1 MNKKHSVTLDV
12 DKCKGCTT
20 CLHNCPTKAIRVRN
34 GKAVILQEQ
43 CIDCGEC
50 IRVCPH
56 HAKSAL
62 TDKIESIQQ
71 YQVKIAIVPP
81 TMMGQLES
89 SMQIGQILSEIKK
102 VGFDDVYEAAYG
114 AEIVGKAL
122 QYELKKNPDKL
133 LISSACPT
141 VVRLIQEK
149 FPLLVP
155 NIVPLKAPIYVTA
168 EKIRRDMIRKG
179 YRNEDVGIFFIT
191 PCAAKATEIFNEQ
204 NPKLK
209 INGAIS
215 VNDIILEIKRQKQD
229 RDISESVKSY
239 SGLNWALSGGET
251 AFLDKKQTLH
261 VNGIPN
267 VMKVLEEIER
277 GRFPDVKYL
286 ELLACIEGCVG
297 GCLTV
302 ENPFVAKKRISLKV
316 EELKQENLQGAVT
329 QNQVEQIYDEGL
341 LTREA
346 ILPKE
351 RKPIDDDRSEALK
364 KLIAIEDIYDR
375 LPGFDCGSCGAP
387 GCKALAEDIVTG
399 QASEMDCI
407 FMLKDAITKLS
418 KDMLNVSQKVIP
430 IMSAEKANRN
440 SDKNDK

>member
-34 GKAVILQEQ
+34 GKAVILQEK

-56 HAKSAL
+56 QAKSAL
-62 TDKIESIQQ
+62 TDKIVSIDQ
-71 YQVKIAIVPP
+71 YKIKIAIVPP
-81 TMMGQLES
+81 TMMGQLDS
-89 SMQIGQILSEIKK
+89 SMSVDQILSEIKNI
-102 VGFDDVYEAAYG
+102 GFDDIYEAAYG
-114 AEIVGKAL
+114 AEIVGKAI
-122 QYELKKNPDKL
+122 QYELQTHADQM

-141 VVRLIQEK
+141 IVRLIQEK
-149 FPLLVP
+149 FPLLVS
-155 NIVPLKAPIYVTA
+155 NIVSLKAPIYVTA
-168 EKIRRDMIRKG
+168 EKIRRDMIAQG
-179 YRNEDVGIFFIT
+179 YRNEEVGIFFIT
-191 PCAAKATEIFNEQ
+191 PCASKATEIFNEQ

-215 VNDIILEIKRQKQD
+215 INDIIWEIKRQKSDQTKHAQ
-229 RDISESVKSY
+229 SVKSFQ
-239 SGLNWALSGGET
+239 GLNWAISGGET

-267 VMKVLEEIER
+267 VMKVLEEVER

-316 EELKQENLQGAVT
+316 EELKQENLEGVISQ
-329 QNQVEQIYDEGL
+329 QQVEKIYCEGL
-341 LTREA
+341 LTRES
-346 ILPKE
+346 ILPKDC
-351 RKPIDDDRSEALK
+351 KPIHEDRSEALK
-364 KLIAIEDIYDR
+364 KIIAIEEYCDR

-387 GCKALAEDIVTG
+387 GCRALAEDIVMG

-430 IMSAEKANRN
+430 IMSV
-440 SDKNDK
+440 DKNAEND